1 MYHNEWGK
9 KSVVNGDNDVLVEV
23 LDDRNDFLQIGDSQE
38 RIGTNLQPDL

>member
-1 MYHNEWGK
+1 MYHNERGK

-23 LDDRNDFLQIGDSQE
+23 LDDRNDFLKIGDSQE